1 MVIKKFIF
9 LLDGHYGYPES
20 VEGDTPRSY
29 SQLVKMYREAG
40 YSGYN
45 MGDGDSEEPDRD
57 DYETDEEYQAA
68 MEEWDE
74 ENNSNAEWMF
84 DEYGNFD
91 VFHNAYT
98 MLCEPSVKPDDI
110 LGRFFEGDG
119 TSCHEDFM
127 IEASEYEGV
136 VYIMSIGDENQ
147 IAMSGNLYELGENNG
162 DLLELISNTIVKLYK
177 EKNSHAGILY
187 LDLLKYYPE
196 LDEILLTKLTAEE
209 YDDLRRGG
217 KGGSM
222 LRRFGIVE
230 KRGPNL

>member
-1 MVIKKFIF
+1 MP
-9 LLDGHYGYPES
+9 DGHYGYPES
-20 VEGDTPRSY
+20 VEGDTPRSR

-45 MGDGDSEEPDRD
+45 MGDGDLEEPDRD

-74 ENNSNAEWMF
+74 KNNSNAERMF
-84 DEYGNFD
+84 DEYGNYD

-98 MLCEPSVKPDDI
+98 MLCEPSMKPDHLLEIIFDYDSQ
-110 LGRFFEGDG
+110 E
-119 TSCHEDFM
+119 CHENFM
-127 IEASEYEGV
+127 IDASKDEDV
-136 VYIMSIGDENQ
+136 IYIMSIGNENQ
-147 IAMSGNLYELGENNG
+147 IAVNGNLYELGENNG
-162 DLLELISNTIVKLYK
+162 DLLEILSNVIVKLYK
-177 EKNSHAGILY
+177 EKNSNAGILY
-187 LDLLKYYPE
+187 LDLLKFYPE

-222 LRRFGIVE
+222 LRRFGIIE
-230 KRGPNL
+230 KKDPNL